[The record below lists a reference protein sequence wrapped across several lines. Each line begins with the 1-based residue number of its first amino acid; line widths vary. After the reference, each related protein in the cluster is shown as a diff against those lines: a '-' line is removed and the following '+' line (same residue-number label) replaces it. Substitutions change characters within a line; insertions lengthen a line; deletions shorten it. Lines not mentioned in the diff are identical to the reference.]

1 MTMRTNNM
9 QWLLNS
15 HTASLLLKPVRRS
28 GCQHL
33 SSYGLSRFGSPISCQ
48 SIVHLGSLHS
58 GSFAHGC
65 RLLMHQ
71 SSITFSLASKAAS
84 YEIAYCKCCQGN
96 LCSMR
101 SCSPCGLPVLASSHR
116 THASNKGTKLFAVLV
131 AKKQEVASGKQK
143 PWMLVPCSRWNRCV
157 L

>member
-1 MTMRTNNM
+1 MIVRTNSM
-9 QWLLNS
+9 RWLLNS
-15 HTASLLLKPVRRS
+15 HTASVRLKPVRRS

-65 RLLMHQ
+65 RLLMLQ
-71 SSITFSLASKAAS
+71 SSITFSLASKAAN

-131 AKKQEVASGKQK
+131 AKKQEVASDKQK